1 MNKIIPKR
9 SLYYVQMSNNK
20 TQKLVGIFLLALFL
34 FNFPLINI
42 FGKDIII
49 AGIPLL
55 YLYIFLVWVA
65 IIVAIVWVVEFRN
78 RK

>member
-1 MNKIIPKR
+1 M
-9 SLYYVQMSNNK
+9 
-20 TQKLVGIFLLALFL
+20 GIFLLALFL